1 MKRIRWSLLMILP
14 GRVQIETLQLASY
27 GLSQCRREES
37 RVGGRTVGR
46 CAFDGLSVCLRQQD
60 VNRRGLWRIPVRQV
74 QRWNSREGLERQRL
88 GRWVRLLFLPLAWS
102 KSRFLWLLRNRRHL
116 VRPAL
121 SRDQL
126 HLHIWARHFAEKPW
140 PLRSLRTVLFGGYHE
155 TLAGYPNSDS
165 GLAIL
170 AGGGLDVHLRPGLSL
185 RAAEVDWLYT
195 RLPNSATLIK
205 ANNLRVVTGVVFRF

>member
-27 GLSQCRREES
+27 GLLQCRWEES

-46 CAFDGLSVCLRQQD
+46 CAFDGLSVCSRQQD

-140 PLRSLRTVLFGGYHE
+140 PLRSLRTVFVWRLSR
-155 TLAGYPNSDS
+155 NSRWIPQFRQRPRHFWPEEDS
-165 GLAIL
+165 TCTFVLVYRYAQQKWTGSIL
-170 AGGGLDVHLRPGLSL
+170 VFPI
-185 RAAEVDWLYT
+185 
-195 RLPNSATLIK
+195 LPH
-205 ANNLRVVTGVVFRF
+205 